1 MSKKVLFRPKVPWI
15 NSDIINAKRQ
25 RRKAERKWRTTR
37 CQSDLIL
44 FKKSRNYVT
53 FLMNKARQDYYSD
66 LFSNNSDDLN
76 HLFKVSKNLLN
87 IASSN
92 SLMRWAPSSLG
103 RLLISVPI
111 SIIIHHKS
119 AVLAPMTPMTAKS
132 IFLSPSLICYP
143 SRRCTT

>member
-66 LFSNNSDDLN
+66 LISNNSNDLN

-119 AVLAPMTPMTAKS
+119 AVLAPMTAKS